1 MRVGHRWSAG
11 KTGLLLVA
19 ALGMVAI
26 PHDLAGVVPAPPA
39 VVAALEGFIAHE
51 MADKGLPGV
60 AVALVQGRE
69 ILWARGF
76 GEADPATKRPMT
88 PDTLLRVGSVSK
100 LFTDVAVMQLVER
113 GELDLDAPVTRYL
126 PDFTPGNPFG
136 TPVTLRMLMAH
147 RSGLVREPPTGSYFD
162 PAPGTLADLVRG
174 LNTTALVYQPGT
186 RTKYSNAGIAVVGRV
201 LEKTQGEPFAD
212 LLGHRLLR
220 PLGLA
225 RSTFTPPPALRRH
238 LASAVMWTYEGRVF
252 PAPRF
257 ELGIAPAG
265 GLYSTVRDL
274 ARFVAVLLAGGH
286 GTGGPVL
293 KPETLEA
300 MWQPQFARPGDRR
313 GFGLGFNV
321 SEMDGRRLVGHD
333 GAVYGFATSL
343 GALPDDGLGV
353 VVVATRDSANAVTD
367 RVASTALRLLLAK
380 RDGKPLPEPEV
391 TTAIDPTLARPLL
404 GRYARGEAVA
414 ELTWREGELYLTRS
428 DDDQRLRVRSG
439 PRGLVVDD
447 VLGYGLGIAARDG
460 GIRIGEAVWTRVPE
474 SPPSP
479 PPAKWTDLVG
489 EYGPDHDV
497 LYVLEKDGRL
507 EALIEWFTSY
517 PLTEASADAFQFP
530 DRGLYAGE
538 SLRFARDAAGR
549 VTAVSLNGIPF
560 SRRASGVDG
569 AGTFRVKPARP
580 LAASPPHEAGSLLA
594 PDLVD
599 LATLDPGIKLDIR
612 YATGNNFLGTP
623 VYQEARAFLQR
634 PAAEALA
641 RAHRRL
647 AEQGFG
653 LLIHD
658 AYRPWYVTK
667 VFWEATPEQKR
678 VFVADPAQGS
688 RHNRG
693 CAVDLTLYRLADGR
707 AVEMPG
713 VYDEMSE
720 RSYPGFPG
728 GTSEQRWRRELLRAA
743 MEEEGFTVYD
753 AEWWHFDYRDW
764 RRYPIL
770 NLTFDRLST
779 AGR

>member
-1 MRVGHRWSAG
+1 MI
-11 KTGLLLVA
+11 A
-19 ALGMVAI
+19 ALGVVAI
-26 PHDLAGVVPAPPA
+26 PHDLPGVVPAPAP
-39 VVAALEGFIAHE
+39 VVAVLERFIAHE

-69 ILWARGF
+69 IMWARGY
-76 GEADPATKRPMT
+76 GEADPQKKTPMT
-88 PDTLLRVGSVSK
+88 ADVVLRVGSVSK
-100 LFTDVAVMQLVER
+100 LFTDMAVMQLVEQ

-126 PDFTPGNPFG
+126 PDFTPTNPFG
-136 TPVTLRMLMAH
+136 TPITLRMLMAH

-162 PAPGTLADLVRG
+162 PAPVGLADLVRS
-174 LNTTALVYQPGT
+174 LNATTLVYQPGT

-201 LEKTQGEPFAD
+201 LEKTQGEPFAA
-212 LLGHRLLR
+212 LLSRRVLR

-274 ARFVAVLLAGGH
+274 ARFVTALFAGGR
-286 GTGGPVL
+286 GPGGPVL

-300 MWQPQFARPGDRR
+300 MWAPQFARPGDKR
-313 GFGLGFNV
+313 GFGLGFHV
-321 SEMDGRRLVGHD
+321 SELDGHRLVGHD

-343 GALPDDGLGV
+343 GALPDDRLGV
-353 VVVATRDSANAVTD
+353 VVVATKDCANAVTD
-367 RVASTALRLLLAK
+367 RIANAALRLLLAR
-380 RDGKPLPEPEV
+380 RDGRPLPEPEV
-391 TTAIDPTLARPLL
+391 TTPVDPSLARRLA
-404 GRYARGEAVA
+404 GRYVRGEATA
-414 ELTWREGELYLTRS
+414 ELVPRDGELYLHRS
-428 DDDQRLRVRSG
+428 DEEQRLRLRNG

-447 VLGYGLGIAARDG
+447 LLGFGLGIATRDG
-460 GIRIGEAVWTRVPE
+460 ALRIGDGAWTRVPDAA
-474 SPPSP
+474 PSS
-479 PPAKWTDLVG
+479 PPAKWTGLVG
-489 EYGPDHDV
+489 EYGPDHDL

-517 PLTEASADAFQFP
+517 PLSEGSADVFQLP

-538 SLRFARDAAGR
+538 TLRFTRDPSGR
-549 VTAVSLNGIPF
+549 ATAVSLNGIVF
-560 SRRASGVDG
+560 ARRTSGGDG
-569 AGTFRVKPARP
+569 AGTFRVKPPRP
-580 LAASPPHEAGSLLA
+580 VAELTKAALAASPPREPGSFLP

-599 LATLDPGIKLDIR
+599 LSSLDPTIRLDIR
-612 YATGNNFLGTP
+612 YATALNFLSTP
-623 VYQEARAFLQR
+623 VYREARAFLQR

-647 AEQGFG
+647 GEQGYG

-667 VFWEATPEQKR
+667 VFWDATPEDKR

-693 CAVDLTLYRLADGR
+693 CAVDLTLCRLADGQ
-707 AVEMPG
+707 AVEMTG
-713 VYDEMSE
+713 GYDEMSE

-728 GTSEQRWRRELLRAA
+728 GTSEQRWHRELLRAA
-743 MEEEGFTVYD
+743 MEDAGFTVYE
-753 AEWWHFDYRDW
+753 AEWWHFDYHDW

-770 NLTFDRLST
+770 NLAFDRLGSS
-779 AGR
+779 